1 MTLNF
6 DMLKN
11 YKYREQIGRT
21 IMVEW
26 KYFEEELDVFCQ
38 GESFYGYSSI
48 STLLDKKIEDAI
60 NYASATNM
68 IEDNELSLLEKD
80 LIKKALEKN
89 KNGESLIK
97 SLIDN
102 VEEENNVKTK

>member
-1 MTLNF
+1 MKKDNT
-6 DMLKN
+6 
-11 YKYREQIGRT
+11 
-21 IMVEW
+21 
-26 KYFEEELDVFCQ
+26 
-38 GESFYGYSSI
+38 
-48 STLLDKKIEDAI
+48 KKIEDAI